1 MKIIKPK
8 QAALAQ
14 AEGELKVAQDE
25 LATKQA
31 ALQKVRDQIHQLQS
45 NYQASQRKLEDLT
58 KQKETIE
65 VQLGRAAKLV
75 VGLADEAQRWSQTV
89 KVLEID
95 LVNLVGNILLAAG
108 YISYVGPFTA
118 KYRDRLLKQ
127 WMQFAT
133 AKRIPYSSDFAVERI
148 LGDPVQIREWNI

>member
-1 MKIIKPK
+1 MGGATPCFMQSRVSPSGAILQKARPLISGLEPPMTCAVMKIIKPK

-25 LATKQA
+25 LRTKQQ

-65 VQLGRAAKLV
+65 VQLDRAGKLV
-75 VGLADEAQRWSQTV
+75 VGLADEAQRW
-89 KVLEID
+89 
-95 LVNLVGNILLAAG
+95 
-108 YISYVGPFTA
+108 
-118 KYRDRLLKQ
+118 
-127 WMQFAT
+127 
-133 AKRIPYSSDFAVERI
+133 
-148 LGDPVQIREWNI
+148 